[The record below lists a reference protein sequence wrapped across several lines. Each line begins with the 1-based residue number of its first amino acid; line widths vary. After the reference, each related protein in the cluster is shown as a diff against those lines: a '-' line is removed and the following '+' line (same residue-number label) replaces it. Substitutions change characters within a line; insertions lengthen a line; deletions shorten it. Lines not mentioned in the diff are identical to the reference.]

1 MRRSAAQHLRL
12 PPTTGV
18 RSADL
23 SDVLQPPASDRAV
36 EARARVVMGTAA
48 VTALVACW
56 WMFVVLPIPVTSLL
70 PLLLLPLVGALSVTR
85 AARCYADS
93 NIFLFM
99 GGFIIAL
106 AIERW
111 GLHRR
116 LALHTIVFIG
126 AGRRSVVLSFM
137 VASAMISM
145 WVSNTATT
153 MMLLPIGLAVIS
165 SIEQPR
171 EPGSAGRRSTFAA
184 ALMLGIAYGA
194 SIGGIGT
201 PIGTPPNIVFRG
213 LYHTLF
219 PGSVEVTFLQ
229 WVLMWLPVIAV
240 FLPVAWL
247 VLTRWT
253 CPVPAGTGVDARRL
267 LKQELRE
274 LGPIRGPEM
283 TVLLIFV
290 CAAVL
295 WMTRSLP
302 IGTQGD
308 YGWAALLAR
317 WFAQVDGAPPRIRVD
332 AVNDAT
338 IAIGMAVLLFL
349 IPAGRM
355 PNGSRGALMD
365 WETARRLPWD
375 ILLLFGGGF
384 AIAEA
389 FEETGLSHWCGQT
402 LSTLGIS
409 APLALVIATCLL
421 VTFLT
426 ELTSNTATAQVM
438 LPIMANLGQ
447 AAGIHPLLLMLP
459 ATVSASLGF
468 MLPVGTP
475 PNAIVFASG
484 HIELKQMIRT
494 GLILNLIGVVLV
506 TAAMFLIAKPL
517 LDLG

>member
-1 MRRSAAQHLRL
+1 
-12 PPTTGV
+12 
-18 RSADL
+18 
-23 SDVLQPPASDRAV
+23 
-36 EARARVVMGTAA
+36 
-48 VTALVACW
+48 
-56 WMFVVLPIPVTSLL
+56 
-70 PLLLLPLVGALSVTR
+70 
-85 AARCYADS
+85 
-93 NIFLFM
+93 
-99 GGFIIAL
+99 
-106 AIERW
+106 
-111 GLHRR
+111 
-116 LALHTIVFIG
+116 
-126 AGRRSVVLSFM
+126 
-137 VASAMISM
+137 
-145 WVSNTATT
+145 
-153 MMLLPIGLAVIS
+153 
-165 SIEQPR
+165 
-171 EPGSAGRRSTFAA
+171 
-184 ALMLGIAYGA
+184 
-194 SIGGIGT
+194 
-201 PIGTPPNIVFRG
+201 
-213 LYHTLF
+213 
-219 PGSVEVTFLQ
+219 
-229 WVLMWLPVIAV
+229 
-240 FLPVAWL
+240 
-247 VLTRWT
+247 
-253 CPVPAGTGVDARRL
+253 VDARRL

-274 LGPIRGPEM
+274 LGPIRRPEM

-290 CAAVL
+290 CAVVL

-349 IPAGRM
+349 IPAGRV
-355 PNGSRGALMD
+355 PDGSRGALMD

-447 AAGIHPLLLMLP
+447 AAGIHPLLLMLA
-459 ATVSASLGF
+459 ATVSASFAF

-517 LDLG
+517 LGLR